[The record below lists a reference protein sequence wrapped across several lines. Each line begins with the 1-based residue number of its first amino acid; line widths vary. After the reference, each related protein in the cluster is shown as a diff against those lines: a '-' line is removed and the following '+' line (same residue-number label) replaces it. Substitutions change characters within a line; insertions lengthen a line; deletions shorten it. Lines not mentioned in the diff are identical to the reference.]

1 MDTLRFGSVDD
12 IVDSVRRGGVV
23 GIPTDTVYGLA
34 CDPLSAA
41 AVERIYAIK
50 RRPTGLELTLL
61 VASIDDVVESVDVT
75 DATRR
80 LADAFWPGPLSL
92 ILPVTRTR
100 WAIPRNGSTLSC
112 RGRVRCS
119 RTARWQNCRP
129 QQTARRIQSPSL
141 AVITRVVRT
150 RIPAA

>member
-1 MDTLRFGSVDD
+1 MNTLRFGSVDD

-80 LADAFWPGPLSL
+80 LADASNNPD
-92 ILPVTRTR
+92 TDR
-100 WAIPRNGSTLSC
+100 
-112 RGRVRCS
+112 
-119 RTARWQNCRP
+119 
-129 QQTARRIQSPSL
+129 
-141 AVITRVVRT
+141 
-150 RIPAA
+150 